1 MNNNVTVSN
10 TTNNNYN
17 LGDSVGSNPGSVVGH
32 YNDDSSQGN
41 QYGSIVGVGN
51 NISVKKSM
59 MKIWTEGIQREDWRI
74 NGIFD
79 NSAL

>member
-1 MNNNVTVSN
+1 MNNVTVSN
-10 TTNNNYN
+10 NANNNY

-41 QYGSIVGVGN
+41 QFGSIVGVGT

-59 MKIWTEGIQREDWRI
+59 MKMWGEIIIHIYVIITII
-74 NGIFD
+74 
-79 NSAL
+79 

>member
-1 MNNNVTVSN
+1 MNNVTVSN
-10 TTNNNYN
+10 NANNNY

-41 QYGSIVGVGN
+41 QFGSIVGVGT

-59 MKIWTEGIQREDWRI
+59 MKM
-74 NGIFD
+74 
-79 NSAL
+79 